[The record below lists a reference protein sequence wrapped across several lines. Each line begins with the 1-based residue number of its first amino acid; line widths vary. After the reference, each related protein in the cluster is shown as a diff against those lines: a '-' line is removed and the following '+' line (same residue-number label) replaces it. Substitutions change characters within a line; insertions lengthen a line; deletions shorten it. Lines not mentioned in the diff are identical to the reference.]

1 MFAQLLE
8 IIKKH
13 PTREKILLQSSS
25 ASGNLLIDRI
35 CREHGGVINFR
46 AMTTNSLAIKF
57 ASLEMAR
64 QGVAILPDG
73 GGDLIVQNILPGK
86 GYYHHDET
94 MPGLPGAIWQSLAE
108 LRLAD
113 ISPDQIRNLKLEPA
127 EKSVALADL
136 LEKTMTALQ
145 NARFVDWAGVFA
157 MAIKHAPNMVRQQ
170 LLIIPAD
177 LSLSGL
183 EKKFVDSLKCEKVI
197 LDFHAGDDLLIPE
210 TWLDKRA
217 KPLHIVSDPKA
228 TPAKLKKQVSAFLSP
243 YFDAE
248 ILEVIRRIKAAKAA
262 WEDIEI
268 AIASPSAHAAMA
280 FSLLD
285 TCQIDWAAVFPRPI
299 TDFRIGRAA
308 DSLSRWLAGDFL
320 ADDLLAMLEA
330 NEIRL
335 FPQQKG
341 QNPKEEIPGILKAAT
356 LIRDSHAIGGRNGY
370 DKPLEELR
378 KIREEREREIDEK
391 QIAELQ
397 TRLKELFDFIPEHA
411 SPGDFAK
418 SFSALFKKVALPGG
432 NEEHIIQDQ
441 NLIKRVMTLCDSLA
455 DLKEPVLQRTAAMTW
470 LNKLIVSLKA
480 SDNRSHAGRVLI
492 TAPGSHGLSGRRHIY
507 FVGLNHSAIPGNASV
522 DPVLNEELRS
532 QLKKQAGADLTAGEN
547 LRAERLAGF
556 SVALASLRK
565 DAVVCLSA
573 SEYELDKRASSL
585 TPGFVKLVKR
595 LAGYSSAK
603 FSDLRGE
610 KTILPVCSY
619 ESLDPQKALDISDL
633 LRIHGQPATTNK
645 ERILSEISPAYAR
658 YELTQSQR
666 ASLTASVVQGLPDWD
681 PVKYDF
687 RKNGKAVSTSY
698 INSLTGCTFYHFL
711 KEVLHCMPGD
721 QLTWQEA
728 VQDRWL
734 DHLDR
739 GSLLHEI
746 FEIFLRR
753 VGWPVKD
760 SHKPDLDQIVEEV
773 IEKYRAIIPPPDL
786 ALFKQEKKRIIEDA
800 AFFFELEKKQASSD
814 YRPVGYEVNFG
825 MYGSHGNS
833 QNSREP
839 VKIDFPNGSSLH
851 LRGKIDRIDQGPNG
865 LRIVDYKTGQSKSY
879 REDPAREDAAIL
891 QLAIYTQAAEE
902 LSRRQVLS
910 GNVAEACL
918 YFPTVRGEGHR
929 IDFAIVNMDD
939 VITTEDQLALFDVFS
954 EGSFQPLVS
963 DECHYCNACE
973 ICPFRP
979 LMENA
984 VVTSSETDGETTE
997 SDEEE

>member
-8 IIKKH
+8 IVKKH
-13 PTREKILLQSSS
+13 PTREKILLQSSG
-25 ASGNLLIDRI
+25 ASGNLLVDRI
-35 CREHGGVINFR
+35 CREQGGVINFR
-46 AMTTNSLAIKF
+46 VMTTNSLAINF

-64 QGVAILPDG
+64 HGVSILPVG
-73 GGDLIVQNILPGK
+73 GGDLIVQNILPAK

-108 LRLAD
+108 LRLAE
-113 ISPDQIRNLKLEPA
+113 ISPDQIRALKLEPA
-127 EKSVALADL
+127 EKSIALSEL
-136 LEKTMTALQ
+136 LEKTMAALQ
-145 NARFVDWAGVFA
+145 NAKFVDWAGVFA
-157 MAIKHAPNMVRQQ
+157 MAIKNAPNMARQQ
-170 LLIIPAD
+170 LLIVPAN
-177 LSLSGL
+177 LSMTGL
-183 EKKFVDSLKCEKVI
+183 EKKFVDSLKCEKII

-217 KPLHIVSDPKA
+217 KPLHVVSDPKA
-228 TPAKLKKQVSAFLSP
+228 TPAKLKKQVSAFISP

-248 ILEVIRRIKAAKAA
+248 ILEVIRRIKATKAA
-262 WEDIEI
+262 FEDIEI
-268 AIASPSAHAAMA
+268 AIASPAAHAAMV

-285 TCQIDWAAVFPRPI
+285 TCQIDWAAAFARPI

-320 ADDLLAMLEA
+320 AADLLAMLEA

-341 QNPKEEIPGILKAAT
+341 QNLKEEIPGILKVAT
-356 LIRDSHAIGGRNGY
+356 LIRDSHAIGGRDGY
-370 DKPLEELR
+370 EKPLEELR

-397 TRLKELFDFIPEHA
+397 ARLKELFDFIPEHA
-411 SPGDFAK
+411 SPGDFARG
-418 SFSALFKKVALPGG
+418 FSKLFKKVALPGG
-432 NEEHIIQDQ
+432 NEEHILQDQ
-441 NLIKRVMTLCDSLA
+441 NLIKRIMTLCDSLA
-455 DLKEPVLQRTAAMTW
+455 NLKEPVLPRAAAMQW
-470 LNKLIVSLKA
+470 LNNLIVSLKA

-492 TAPGSHGLSGRRHIY
+492 TSPGNHGLSGRQYIY
-507 FVGLNHSAIPGNASV
+507 FVGLNHSALPGNASV

-532 QLKKQAGADLTAGEN
+532 QLKIQAGADLTAGEI

-556 SVALASLRK
+556 SVTLASLRK
-565 DAVVCLSA
+565 DAVVCMSA
-573 SEYELDKRASSL
+573 SEYELDKRAASL
-585 TPGFVKLVKR
+585 TPEFVKLVKR
-595 LAGYSSAK
+595 LAGDSSAK

-619 ESLDPQKALDISDL
+619 ESLDPQKALDLSDL
-633 LRIHGQPATTNK
+633 LRIHGLPVTASK
-645 ERILSEISPAYAR
+645 DYILSAISPTYAR
-658 YELTQSQR
+658 YEQTQSQR

-721 QLTWQEA
+721 QLTWQET
-728 VQDRWL
+728 VQNRWL
-734 DHLDR
+734 NHLDR

-746 FEIFLRR
+746 FEIFMRR

-760 SHKPDLDQIVEEV
+760 SHKPELDQIVEEV

-786 ALFKQEKKRIIEDA
+786 ALFMQEKKRIIEDA
-800 AFFFELEKKQASSD
+800 AYFFELEKKQADSD
-814 YRPVGYEVNFG
+814 YRPIGYEVNFG
-825 MYGSHGNS
+825 MYGSHGNN
-833 QNSREP
+833 QNNREP
-839 VKIDFPNGSSLH
+839 VKISFPDGSALH

-879 REDPAREDAAIL
+879 REDPSREDSAIL

-902 LSRRQVLS
+902 LSRRRVIS

-929 IDFAIVNMDD
+929 IDFAVVNMAD
-939 VITTEDQLALFDVFS
+939 VITKEDQLSLFDVFS
-954 EGSFQPLVS
+954 EGKFQPMFS
-963 DECHYCNACE
+963 DECQYCNACE

-979 LMENA
+979 LLESA
-984 VVTSSETDGETTE
+984 GVTSSETDSETAE
-997 SDEEE
+997 SDEVE